1 MKYVF
6 FPAWRALAMAT
17 VASALLLAGCG
28 GASAPAAGGARA
40 GAKPAQVTVTTVAA
54 KPWSDTLEALGTTKA
69 NESVTLTAKVMET
82 VDRVNFNDGDLVEAG
97 QVLVDLS
104 GRAEVAGLE
113 EAAAAYKE
121 AKQQYE
127 RQAELV
133 GQGTIAR
140 SQLDTQV
147 ALRDA
152 AYARMQAIR
161 ARLSDRVIT
170 APFAGVLGFRQVSPG
185 TLVTPGTVIATLDD
199 VSRIKLDFTVPE
211 TFLAAIAPK
220 QRVRARS
227 VAFPDREFDGEVTT
241 IDSRIDPQTR
251 AVQVRAEI
259 PNKDALLR
267 PGMLLTVTLYR
278 PEREAIVVPELA
290 LLQVGS
296 KAFVFVLKPDSSVQ
310 QRTVSTGSRRRGE
323 VEVTEGL
330 AAGERIVVEGTV
342 KLRDGAKVAAT
353 QATTDA
359 PQTAATSDATDAA
372 PPTAK

>member
-1 MKYVF
+1 MDYTF
-6 FPAWRALAMAT
+6 HSRRALATLGAL
-17 VASALLLAGCG
+17 LLLAGCG
-28 GASAPAAGGARA
+28 GDAAPAPAGGRPP
-40 GAKPAQVTVTTVAA
+40 GKPAQVTVTAAAA
-54 KPWSDTLEALGTTKA
+54 KPWSDTLEALGTAKA
-69 NESVTLTAKVMET
+69 NESVTLTAKVTET
-82 VDRVNFNDGDLVEAG
+82 VDRVNFADGDLVEAG

-113 EAAAAYKE
+113 EARAAYKE
-121 AKQQYE
+121 AEQQYK

-133 GQGTIAR
+133 GAGTIAR

-152 AYARMQAIR
+152 ALARMQAIR
-161 ARLSDRVIT
+161 ARLADRVIT

-220 QRVRARS
+220 QRIRARS
-227 VAFPDREFDGEVTT
+227 VAFPDRPFEGEVTS
-241 IDSRIDPQTR
+241 IDSRVDPATR

-259 PNKDALLR
+259 PNPDALLR
-267 PGMLLTVTLYR
+267 PGMLLTVTLFR

-290 LLQVGS
+290 LVQIGR
-296 KAFVFVLKPDSSVQ
+296 KAFVYVVKPDSTVQ
-310 QRTVSTGSRRRGE
+310 QRVVTTGSRRRGE
-323 VEVTEGL
+323 VEIAEGL

-353 QATTDA
+353 EFAADA
-359 PQTAATSDATDAA
+359 PATAAAGDAGSVA
-372 PPTAK
+372 PPTPAK

>member
-1 MKYVF
+1 MANTLHRLRYV
-6 FPAWRALAMAT
+6 AIAAL
-17 VASALLLAGCG
+17 ALLLVAACG
-28 GASAPAAGGARA
+28 RTAAPAAGGPGRQ
-40 GAKPAQVTVTTVAA
+40 GGKPAQVTVTTVAT
-54 KPWSDTLEALGTTKA
+54 KPWADTLEALGTAKA
-69 NESVTLTAKVMET
+69 NESVTLTAKVTET
-82 VDRVNFNDGDLVEAG
+82 VERVNFQDGDLVDAG

-161 ARLSDRVIT
+161 ARLADRVIS

-199 VSRIKLDFTVPE
+199 ISRIKLDFTVPE
-211 TFLAAIAPK
+211 TFLAAVAPK

-227 VAFPDREFDGEVTT
+227 VAFPDRNFEGEVTS
-241 IDSRIDPQTR
+241 IDSRVDPQTR

-259 PNKDALLR
+259 PNPESVLR
-267 PGMLLTVTLYR
+267 PGMLLTVTLFR

-290 LLQVGS
+290 LTQVGS
-296 KAFVFVLKPDSSVQ
+296 RSFVFVLKPDSTVQ
-310 QRTVSTGSRRRGE
+310 QRVVSTGSRRRGE
-323 VEVTEGL
+323 VEIAEGL

-353 QATTDA
+353 EIAADA
-359 PQTAATSDATDAA
+359 SLTAGTNDATDAA
-372 PPTAK
+372 PPTAN